1 MPEPTARDVTH
12 VDTTDY
18 LYTLVN
24 YDRFHFSCPVRIHH
38 VSFLLNGNR
47 SRLTPNEPPG
57 APSTFQGFLVNPSP
71 GCLFPAKPKI
81 REDWSSLTGSRL
93 QA

>member
-1 MPEPTARDVTH
+1 MPEPTAKDVTH

-24 YDRFHFSCPVRIHH
+24 YDKVHFSCPVRIHH

-47 SRLTPNEPPG
+47 SRLTPERTTRSAFYIPG
-57 APSTFQGFLVNPSP
+57 VLGQPV
-71 GCLFPAKPKI
+71 
-81 REDWSSLTGSRL
+81 TGLSVSC
-93 QA
+93 QAENS